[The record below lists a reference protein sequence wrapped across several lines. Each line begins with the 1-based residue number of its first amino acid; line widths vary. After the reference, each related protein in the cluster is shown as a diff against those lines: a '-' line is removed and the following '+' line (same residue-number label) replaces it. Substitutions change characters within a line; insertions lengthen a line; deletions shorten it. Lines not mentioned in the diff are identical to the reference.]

1 MIFGWIVVFSL
12 LGSIGAIAGAGLLLA
27 FPAMIRRTIVPY
39 LISYASGTL
48 LGAAFLGMIPNGLR
62 MLELRLMLTTVL
74 GGLVLFFILEK
85 LVIWRHCHDQDCE
98 VHSQAAPLILIG
110 DAFHNFVDGVVI
122 AAAFL
127 TSIPLGITVSI
138 AVIAHEI
145 PQEVGDFAILLENG
159 YSRTRA
165 LMLNTLSAA
174 STLPGAVLAYFW
186 LAEARSVMPYVLAI
200 SAASFIYIALADL
213 VPSLHR
219 RASLAGSMQQI
230 VLLIL
235 GIATIALL
243 KGSQPMI

>member
-1 MIFGWIVVFSL
+1 VV
-12 LGSIGAIAGAGLLLA
+12 
-27 FPAMIRRTIVPY
+27 
-39 LISYASGTL
+39 
-48 LGAAFLGMIPNGLR
+48 
-62 MLELRLMLTTVL
+62 
-74 GGLVLFFILEK
+74 FFILEK

-110 DAFHNFVDGVVI
+110 DAFHNFADGFVI

-127 TSIPLGITVSI
+127 ISIPLGITVSI

-145 PQEVGDFAILLENG
+145 PHEVGDFAILLESG
-159 YSRTRA
+159 YSQTRA
-165 LMLNTLSAA
+165 LMLNTLPAA

-186 LAEARSVMPYVLAI
+186 LAEARSMMPYILAI

-219 RASLAGSMQQI
+219 RASLASSVQQI

-235 GIATIALL
+235 GIVSIALL